1 MAARLSLGQPHVKL
15 DMLPLGVPA
24 GPCLLFFRH
33 DADRPALPLFQ
44 QL

>member
-15 DMLPLGVPA
+15 GMLPLRVPT
-24 GPCLLFFRH
+24 GLCLLFFRH
-33 DADRPALPLFQ
+33 DADRPAFLLFQ